1 MPKATVLFS
10 FQWRSLF
17 RLICLCGIGLAL
29 LTPIQTS
36 AYATTLKV
44 GIYQNKPLVFQDAQ
58 GQVQGLSIDVLRYI
72 AQQEDWQLEFV
83 PGTWSDCLKRLE
95 QGEIDLQVSI
105 AVSDQRKKIYS
116 YPKQTLITNW
126 GRLYSHP
133 MANIDSLLDLDG
145 KQVAML
151 EKDIHTKFFKSL
163 MEKFN
168 QKFQPIYVKSYDD
181 VLMSVQTNRATV
193 GIVNRMYAM
202 QNAHHFN
209 VKTTPMI
216 FNPIEV
222 RYAAPKD
229 SDISILQALDRH
241 ISKLRE
247 DKSSIYYQS
256 LEKWFGKSETTTLP
270 TWLKTTLALIITVS
284 ILILVITLFLKKKV
298 ASKTTEIAHVNT
310 QLKEQI
316 GQLKHVQRALKE
328 SEKKYRTVLD
338 QQQDALL
345 LHKYIPDGFAKY
357 SDVNDTAVRFY
368 GYTRGQ
374 LFNLTSRDIVAPEVK
389 AEHFSKKNR
398 ERLLRNGHLVRES
411 IHVKRTG
418 ERVPV
423 EVSTS
428 VVEMSGDMYLLS
440 VIRDITER
448 KAAERERIKLE
459 EQIRQKFKMEAVGA
473 MAGGIAH
480 NFNNSLAIILGNL
493 EMAKR
498 RSSDP
503 DKVRQYLDNA
513 QKAILLSRDL
523 VQQILTYSRK
533 GSHKK
538 ITIQLSA
545 MVDDVLNLLRSTIP
559 STIELEFSTSDKQQ
573 PSMIL
578 ADPSQIHEVVLNLCA
593 NAVHAMNE
601 KGILTITVTAI
612 DLDATDIPAQYNC
625 LPGRYSELSV
635 QDNGC
640 GMSKETLDKIF
651 DPFFTTKSINEG
663 TGMGLSTVQG
673 IVEQHNGLIQVQSSA
688 QEGTT
693 FKLFFPI
700 TESEVNSQPLTEDN
714 LVESGTDKILLV
726 DDETILLDL
735 GKEILSTL
743 GYQVTT
749 ESNSIEA
756 LNIVKEDINR
766 FDLIITDQ
774 TMPGL
779 SGKELAQEVNNL
791 NPEIPIIIC
800 TGFSTQ
806 VSEEDTGQFG
816 IRAYCSKPLRIS
828 ELSKV
833 IKKTLTEKATRND

>member
-1 MPKATVLFS
+1 MQKSIVRSS
-10 FQWRSLF
+10 FPWNSLF
-17 RLICLCGIGLAL
+17 RLFCLCGIGLAL
-29 LTPIQTS
+29 LTSIHTS
-36 AYATTLKV
+36 AHAKTLKI
-44 GIYQNKPLVFQDAQ
+44 GIYENKPLVFQDAQ
-58 GQVQGLSIDVLRYI
+58 GQVQGLSIDVLHYI

-133 MANIDSLLDLDG
+133 KANIESLLDIDG

-151 EKDIHTKFFKSL
+151 EKDIHTKFFTSM

-168 QKFQPIYVKSYDD
+168 QKFQPVFVKSYED
-181 VLMSVQTNRATV
+181 VLESVQTNVATV

-202 QNAHHFN
+202 QNAHHFD

-229 SDISILQALDRH
+229 SDLSVLQALDYH
-241 ISKLRE
+241 ISELRE
-247 DKSSIYYQS
+247 NKSSIYYQS
-256 LEKWFGKSETTTLP
+256 LEKWFGKTETHPLP
-270 TWLKTTLALIITVS
+270 AWLKTTLALVITAS
-284 ILILVITLFLKKKV
+284 ILILVITIFLKKKV
-298 ASKTTEIAHVNT
+298 ASKTAEIAHVNT

-316 GQLKHVQRALKE
+316 DQLKQAQRALKE

-374 LFNLTSRDIVAPEVK
+374 LLNLTSRDIVAPEVK
-389 AEHFSKKNR
+389 GEHFSKKNK
-398 ERLLRNGHLVRES
+398 ELLLQNGHLVRES
-411 IHVKRTG
+411 VHVKRAG

-428 VVEMSGDMYLLS
+428 VVEMSGEMYLLS

-473 MAGGIAH
+473 MAGGVAH

-538 ITIQLSA
+538 ITIKLST

-559 STIELEFSTSDKQQ
+559 STIKLEFSTSDQYQ
-573 PSMIL
+573 SSMIL

-593 NAVHAMNE
+593 NAAHAMNE
-601 KGILTITVTAI
+601 KGILTISVTEI
-612 DLDATDIPAQYNC
+612 DLDVTDIPAQYNC
-625 LPGRYSELSV
+625 LPGRYSQLSV

-663 TGMGLSTVQG
+663 TGMGLSTVLG
-673 IVEQHNGLIQVQSSA
+673 IVEQHNGLIQVQSSPK
-688 QEGTT
+688 EGTI

-700 TESEVNSQPLTEDN
+700 TESEVKSQLLEEDN
-714 LVESGTDKILLV
+714 MPETGTEKILLV
-726 DDETILLDL
+726 DDEKMLLGL

-749 ESNSIEA
+749 EENSIEA
-756 LNIVKEDINR
+756 LNIVKKDINR

-779 SGKELAQEVNNL
+779 SGKELAQEINSL
-791 NPEIPIIIC
+791 NPNIPIIIC
-800 TGFSTQ
+800 SGFSTQ

-816 IRAYCSKPLRIS
+816 ISAYCSKPLRIA
-828 ELSKV
+828 ELSQV
-833 IKKTLTEKATRND
+833 IKKSLAQKQS